1 MTLFEPL
8 ARVLGGL
15 TSPRGDGAKLTVL
28 LYHRVL
34 PRPDPLVPHE
44 PDAAQFDAQLACL
57 SRVFRVLSLE
67 DGLRMLK
74 LGTLPARAVCIT
86 FDDGYRDNIEVA
98 VPILKRHGLTA
109 TFFIA
114 TGFLDGGMMMHD
126 TVIEAVRRL
135 PDGPCDLGW
144 IDLGQQLIGD
154 AHSRVALIDEF
165 VRRVKYLPFQERA
178 EVCLRLAQGDH
189 KQLPTDLMMAPDHV
203 RQLLAEGMEVGAHTH
218 NHPILARLNPDEA
231 SAQILKGRDTLTDL
245 LGAAPT
251 LFAYPNGKPNLDY
264 GAEHVDLVKQA
275 GFSAAVSVSMGTA
288 SRGSDHF
295 QIPRFIPWDTDPRRL
310 ALRILA
316 HPHRHSDTMMA
327 N

>member
-1 MTLFEPL
+1 MSLFEPL

-15 TSPRGDGAKLTVL
+15 TSPRGDAAKLTVL

-34 PRPDPLVPHE
+34 PRPDPLFPHE

-57 SRVFRVLSLE
+57 SRVFRVVSLE
-67 DGLRMLK
+67 DGLCKLK
-74 LGTLPARAVCIT
+74 AGALPARAICIT

-114 TGFLDGGMMMHD
+114 TGFLDGGRMMHD

-135 PDGPCDLGW
+135 PYGPRDLGW
-144 IDLGQQLIGD
+144 IGLGQQLIGD
-154 AHSRVALIDEF
+154 APSRVALIDEF
-165 VRRVKYLPFQERA
+165 VRCVKYLPFQERA
-178 EVCLRLAQGDH
+178 DACLRLAQDVH
-189 KQLPTDLMMAPDHV
+189 EQLPTDLMMTSDQV
-203 RQLLAEGMEVGAHTH
+203 RQLLAQGMEVGAHTH
-218 NHPILARLNPDEA
+218 NHPILARLNPQEA
-231 SAQILKGRDTLTDL
+231 LAQIVKSRETLTDL
-245 LGAAPT
+245 LGATPT

-264 GAEHVDLVKQA
+264 GAEHVEQVRQA
-275 GFSAAVSVSMGTA
+275 GFFAAVSVSMGTA

-295 QIPRFIPWDTDPRRL
+295 QIPRFIPWDSDPRRL

-316 HPHRHSDTMMA
+316 HPHRHSGTVMA